1 MSQVEF
7 GEHCGFYQ
15 TYLSRLEQGHANP
28 SLNALEVIAAAF
40 GLTVFELF
48 EEASTAGPTPKNK
61 AAGRPSKSSTVAGD
75 RPAKH
80 RP

>member
-15 TYLSRLEQGHANP
+15 TYLSRLERGHANP

-40 GLTVFELF
+40 EISVFDLF
-48 EEASTAGPTPKNK
+48 EEARVSGPTPNNK
-61 AAGRPSKSSTVAGD
+61 PAGRLA
-75 RPAKH
+75 RPASSKD
-80 RP
+80 RRTLAGR